1 MGVGK
6 RPADQSTVTVFRL
19 AGQPVPNMILPN
31 TEAARTV
38 FRDFTDPAE
47 PDAIHAYFSLFLTLK
62 GQEELDRK
70 GILPGFARDMEGR
83 IFPFAT
89 AAERFKLI
97 ESPAVTVYL
106 ALPEN
111 NVLIEALRA
120 GACNRTLYRRLGQY
134 GVTVY
139 PQHLTALQGVGAVEA
154 VDKDIWILQDTTL
167 YDRSTGLT
175 LDVPTGQGWMI

>member
-1 MGVGK
+1 
-6 RPADQSTVTVFRL
+6 
-19 AGQPVPNMILPN
+19 MIRPN

-38 FRDFTDPAE
+38 FRDFSDPAA
-47 PDAIHAYFSLFLTLK
+47 PQGIRAYFSLFLTLK
-62 GQEELDRK
+62 GQESLDQKR
-70 GILPGFARDMEGR
+70 ILPGFAQGMEGR
-83 IFPFAT
+83 MLPFAT
-89 AAERFKLI
+89 AAERFRLI

-111 NVLIEALRA
+111 QSLIEALRA
-120 GACNRTLYRRLGQY
+120 GAGSRALYRRLGQY

-139 PQHLTALQGVGAVEA
+139 PQHLQALQAAGAVETL
-154 VDKDIWILQDTTL
+154 DKDTWILQDAAL